1 MTTTFRELANN
12 WEGTLE
18 GRITAVA
25 TEMVL
30 KTGDEAGLPT
40 TPYYFSLDSEIVKVT
55 AAILDVPSGIITYT
69 IERAQEDTVATSHE
83 DGCKVSINVTK
94 GAIEDA
100 YTAINA
106 IEDDYLTS
114 SHTADE
120 DAHHAKYTDAE
131 ALAAA
136 KAGTG
141 ISDDDL
147 VQIDDAAVADDDFC
161 RFTANGIEGLAKAD
175 MLSALNVADGADVTG
190 SNAPQA
196 HKDSHDPEDG
206 GDPLD
211 TAAPSEI
218 ASVQAAGAGSS
229 HSLARADHQHQIQHS
244 IADNHI
250 VTVDGEPA
258 DDEFARWT
266 ASGLEGLTVA
276 ESLTALFASAFPED
290 VGHILDASI
299 SADGKYSPVFMF
311 AGTAGAALSFGQVV
325 YFASADSK
333 WELTDADAEATTKP
347 RIAIVVSGAAEDAAI
362 VLMGMGYIRKDDWD
376 WSTPGAPLFLD
387 TTTAGGLTETA
398 PSGTGDCIRV
408 AGYVVDANTIFF
420 NPSNDWY
427 EHA

>member
-18 GRITAVA
+18 GRITALA

-30 KTGDEAGLPT
+30 ETGDEAGLPT

-55 AAILDVPSGIITYT
+55 AAILNVGTGVITYT

-83 DGCKVSINVTK
+83 DGCRVYINVTK

-100 YTAINA
+100 YTAI
-106 IEDDYLTS
+106 
-114 SHTADE
+114 TALE
-120 DAHHAKYTDAE
+120 TAPPAHH
-131 ALAAA
+131 
-136 KAGTG
+136 
-141 ISDDDL
+141 
-147 VQIDDAAVADDDFC
+147 
-161 RFTANGIEGLAKAD
+161 
-175 MLSALNVADGADVTG
+175 
-190 SNAPQA
+190 
-196 HKDSHDPEDG
+196 DSHDPEDG
-206 GDPLD
+206 SDALD
-211 TAAPSEI
+211 CAAAGEIVGVTAAAE
-218 ASVQAAGAGSS
+218 GSA
-229 HSLARADHQHQIQHS
+229 HTFARSDHQHQIQHS

-387 TTTAGGLTETA
+387 TATAGGLTETA